1 VVVVGETVEV
11 VEEEAEITMALINL
25 LLTMIIGLLQDHIAG
40 KSGKIFPRPR
50 RIGYTV
56 LVNV

>member
-1 VVVVGETVEV
+1 VDETIEV

-25 LLTMIIGLLQDHIAG
+25 LLTMMIGLLQDHIAG

-50 RIGYTV
+50 GIGYTV